1 MGKASRAKASA
12 RGASQAQ
19 IRQHRQM
26 LAELLPQTA
35 QLEAEFLADAEAVA
49 LVEKDRPAQEARLR
63 TARWRPYD
71 DTGGASDGLGVWD
84 QRGQGMRLIHSV
96 RRRPDGHVWAHVSL
110 SIKGGTVMPTWHEVR
125 DVQWLFYP
133 GLAGIVVVAAQDN
146 HVSDNEVHHVWTNL
160 TGLSCPDFRILG
172 MI

>member
-1 MGKASRAKASA
+1 
-12 RGASQAQ
+12 
-19 IRQHRQM
+19 M
-26 LAELLPQTA
+26 LADLLPQTA
-35 QLEAEFLADAEAVA
+35 RLEAEFLADTEALG
-49 LVEKDRPAQEARLR
+49 LVEKYRPAQEARLWA
-63 TARWRPYD
+63 ARWRPAAS
-71 DTGGASDGLGVWD
+71 GPVASDGLGVWD
-84 QRGQGMRLIHSV
+84 QRGGGWMRLIHSV

-133 GLAGIVVVAAQDN
+133 DLAGIVVVAPQVE

-172 MI
+172 TI